1 MAAVARRGDDGA
13 MEHESI
19 TPMTD
24 DEAEL
29 FRFIRYGQL
38 PDRVQPGQMVE
49 TVRTDAVPD
58 EPPSDDVRRFGY

>member
-1 MAAVARRGDDGA
+1 
-13 MEHESI
+13 MEREPI

-38 PDRVQPGQMVE
+38 PDRVPPAQMVE
-49 TVRTDAVPD
+49 AVRTDAAPP
-58 EPPSDDVRRFGY
+58 EPPAKELRGY

>member
-1 MAAVARRGDDGA
+1 
-13 MEHESI
+13 MEPESI

-38 PDRVQPGQMVE
+38 PDRVPPAKMVE
-49 TVRTDAVPD
+49 SVETSVPQED
-58 EPPSDDVRRFGY
+58 PHPYLDPGSPYAAGG

>member
-1 MAAVARRGDDGA
+1 
-13 MEHESI
+13 MEPESI

-38 PDRVQPGQMVE
+38 PDRVPPSRMVE
-49 TVRTDAVPD
+49 SVETSAPQEDPVPYTDPGSPFYHGNA
-58 EPPSDDVRRFGY
+58 

>member
-1 MAAVARRGDDGA
+1 MLG
-13 MEHESI
+13 MEREPI

-38 PDRVQPGQMVE
+38 PDRVDPGQMVQ

-58 EPPSDDVRRFGY
+58 QPSPDDVRRYGY